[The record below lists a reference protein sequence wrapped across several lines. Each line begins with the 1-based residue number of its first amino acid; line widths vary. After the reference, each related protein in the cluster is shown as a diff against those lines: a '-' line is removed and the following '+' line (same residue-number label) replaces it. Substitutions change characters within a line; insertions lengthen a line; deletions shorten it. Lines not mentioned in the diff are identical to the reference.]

1 MASNRNPQ
9 AKLDVN
15 HSKHVDEPGKPW
27 GEPKAL
33 PDPLPTVMAYSSDLL
48 PKSIGAAVDDIAERM
63 QCPPDFPAAAML
75 VALAALVG
83 CRVGIRPRRH
93 DDWLVVPNLWGAV
106 VGRPSLK
113 KSPGIQTAEKRI
125 RAIEARERERLE
137 PSILSAAV
145 DVMVAEAKIKALK
158 QDFDKAIKVG
168 NEPEARRLAESMK
181 ELEETGPPIPR
192 RIITTDPTIEKLC
205 DMLNVHRSGMLLWV
219 DELVGWMR
227 SLDRDDKAG
236 VRQQFLTLWN
246 GQGRLNI
253 DRIGRGETVVESPCV
268 GLFGC
273 CTPGGLS
280 DYVLAAIKGGR
291 GDDGLMQRLQVIVW
305 PDSPK
310 GYRHVDQ
317 WPDSPARQML
327 AEVFERLADLEPSEF
342 ASIDKFDDG
351 KIPWLRFDDAGQA
364 VFDQWDSKL
373 QRRLRSDDLPEALES
388 HLSKYASMVPSIALV
403 LHLASGDLGPVSG
416 EAAAT
421 AVRWSEYLESHA
433 NRVYSIATAPERQAA
448 LPLLRRLIEW
458 PADKAIRVRSIREH
472 GWASLS
478 DTDSIEGALDL
489 LIDCGW
495 VQAFEIKPTTG
506 RPTTEFFLHPEAS
519 QFLKTVRNGTH
530 KTIETPSKSTFE
542 GFEGSKSKETEINLA
557 PRIPAADVE
566 IKPTAAREKG
576 FV

>member
-1 MASNRNPQ
+1 
-9 AKLDVN
+9 
-15 HSKHVDEPGKPW
+15 
-27 GEPKAL
+27 
-33 PDPLPTVMAYSSDLL
+33 
-48 PKSIGAAVDDIAERM
+48 
-63 QCPPDFPAAAML
+63 
-75 VALAALVG
+75 
-83 CRVGIRPRRH
+83 
-93 DDWLVVPNLWGAV
+93 
-106 VGRPSLK
+106 
-113 KSPGIQTAEKRI
+113 
-125 RAIEARERERLE
+125 
-137 PSILSAAV
+137 
-145 DVMVAEAKIKALK
+145 
-158 QDFDKAIKVG
+158 
-168 NEPEARRLAESMK
+168 
-181 ELEETGPPIPR
+181 
-192 RIITTDPTIEKLC
+192 
-205 DMLNVHRSGMLLWV
+205 MLLWV

-280 DYVLAAIKGGR
+280 DYVLAAIAGGR
-291 GDDGLMQRLQVIVW
+291 GDDGLMQRLQVTVW

-310 GYRHVDQ
+310 EYRHVDQ
-317 WPDSPARQML
+317 WPDSQARQML

-342 ASIDKFDDG
+342 ATLDKFDDG
-351 KIPWLRFDDAGQA
+351 GIPWLRFDDAGQA

-403 LHLASGDLGPVSG
+403 LHLASGDRGPVSG

-421 AVRWSEYLESHA
+421 AVSWSEYLESHA

-458 PADKAIRVRSIREH
+458 PADKPIRVRSIREH

-495 VQAFEIKPTTG
+495 VRALEIKPTTG
-506 RPTTEFFLHPEAS
+506 RPTTEFVLHPEAS
-519 QFLKTVRNGTH
+519 KFLKSVRNGTH
-530 KTIETPSKSTFE
+530 KTIETPSQGTFE
-542 GFEGSKSKETEINLA
+542 GFEGSKSRETEINLA

>member
-1 MASNRNPQ
+1 
-9 AKLDVN
+9 
-15 HSKHVDEPGKPW
+15 
-27 GEPKAL
+27 
-33 PDPLPTVMAYSSDLL
+33 
-48 PKSIGAAVDDIAERM
+48 
-63 QCPPDFPAAAML
+63 
-75 VALAALVG
+75 
-83 CRVGIRPRRH
+83 
-93 DDWLVVPNLWGAV
+93 
-106 VGRPSLK
+106 
-113 KSPGIQTAEKRI
+113 RI
-125 RAIEARERERLE
+125 RAIEARDRERLA
-137 PSILSAAV
+137 PSMLSAAV

-158 QDFDKAIKVG
+158 QDLDKATKAG
-168 NEPEARRLAESMK
+168 NEPEARRLAESIK
-181 ELEETGPPIPR
+181 ELVETGPPIPR
-192 RIITTDPTIEKLC
+192 RIITTDSTIEKLGE
-205 DMLNVHRSGMLLWV
+205 MLNVHRSGMLLWV

-227 SLDRDDKAG
+227 SLDREDKAG

-253 DRIGRGETVVESPCV
+253 DRVIRGETVVESPCV

-310 GYRHVDQ
+310 EYRHVDQ
-317 WPDSPARQML
+317 WPDSQARQLL
-327 AEVFERLADLEPSEF
+327 AEVFEGLADLEPSEF

-351 KIPWLRFDDAGQA
+351 GIPWLRFDHAGQA

-403 LHLASGDLGPVSG
+403 LHLASGDRGPVSG

-458 PADKAIRVRSIREH
+458 PADKPIRVRSIREH

-478 DTDSIEGALDL
+478 DTDSIEAALDL
-489 LIDCGW
+489 MIDCGW
-495 VQAFEIKPTTG
+495 VRALEVKPTTG
-506 RPTTEFFLHPEAS
+506 RPTTEFVLHPEAS
-519 QFLKTVRNGTH
+519 KFLKTVRNGTH

-566 IKPTAAREKG
+566 IEPKADREKG
-576 FV
+576 FI

>member
-9 AKLDVN
+9 AKPDVN
-15 HSKHVDEPGKPW
+15 HSKQVDEPGKPW

-33 PDPLPTVMAYSSDLL
+33 PDPLPGVMAYSSDLL

-145 DVMVAEAKIKALK
+145 DVMVAEAKIKDLK
-158 QDFDKAIKVG
+158 NSIAKAIHEG
-168 NEPEARRLAESMK
+168 NEPEARRLAESIK
-181 ELEETGPPIPR
+181 ELVETGPPIPR

-219 DELVGWMR
+219 
-227 SLDRDDKAG
+227 
-236 VRQQFLTLWN
+236 
-246 GQGRLNI
+246 
-253 DRIGRGETVVESPCV
+253 VESPCV

-280 DYVLAAIKGGR
+280 DYVLAAIAGGR
-291 GDDGLMQRLQVIVW
+291 GDDGLMQRLQVTVW

-310 GYRHVDQ
+310 EYRHVDQ
-317 WPDSPARQML
+317 WPDSQARQML
-327 AEVFERLADLEPSEF
+327 ADVFELLADLEPSEF
-342 ASIDKFDDG
+342 ATVDKFDDG
-351 KIPWLRFDDAGQA
+351 GIPWLRFDHAGQA

-403 LHLASGDLGPVSG
+403 LHLASGDRGPVSG

-421 AVRWSEYLESHA
+421 AVSWSEYLESHA

-458 PADKAIRVRSIREH
+458 PADKPIRVRSIREH

-495 VQAFEIKPTTG
+495 VRALEIKPTTG
-506 RPTTEFFLHPEAS
+506 RPTTEFVLHPEAS
-519 QFLKTVRNGTH
+519 KFLKTVRNGTH
-530 KTIETPSKSTFE
+530 KTIETPSQGTFE
-542 GFEGSKSKETEINLA
+542 GFEGSKSRETEINLA